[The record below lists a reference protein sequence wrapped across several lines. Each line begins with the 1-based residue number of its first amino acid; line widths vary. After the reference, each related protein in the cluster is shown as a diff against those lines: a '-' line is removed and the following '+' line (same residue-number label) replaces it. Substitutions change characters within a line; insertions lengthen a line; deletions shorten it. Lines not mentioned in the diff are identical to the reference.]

1 MEVIKLLPD
10 SVANQI
16 AAGEVIQRPASVVK
30 ELMENAI
37 DAGASKVQLI
47 IKDAGKKLIQV
58 IDDGKGMTEVDARMS
73 FERHATSKISKADD
87 LFALFTKGFRG
98 EALASIAAIAHV
110 ELKTRTA
117 EREVGSQIIVQGSK
131 VERQEPVAH
140 PIGSSFSVKNL
151 FYNVPARRKFLKSD
165 TAEVK
170 HIIEEFQRIA
180 LAHPEVAFSLH
191 KDEKEVFNLLTGAFR
206 QRIVAML
213 GNSYDQ
219 RLVPVE
225 EHTDVLRVKGF
236 IGKPEFAKRSRG
248 DQYLFM
254 NKRFIKHGY
263 LHHAIVQAYDN
274 LLPEKTHP
282 SYFLFI
288 DVDPAKV
295 DVNIHPTKTE
305 VKFDEERAV
314 YMILSSAVRQS
325 LGKYNIAPS
334 LDFEA
339 ESSFTVPPLQKDQA
353 IRIPEIAVDK
363 SYNPFEQSS
372 GGGHSRTTFP
382 KREHVSGN
390 WKELYEVGRSIN
402 QIDFKETE
410 EDAPATLTLPMSVE
424 QGQKL
429 LHYLNGRY
437 ILTTI
442 KSGLVLID
450 PLRAHERI
458 LYESFIHSIALN
470 RGTCQQLLFPEAL
483 DLSAHEMEVFT
494 ENKPALKAMGFDVEE
509 FGKQSIKVNGAP
521 AQAENM
527 DMDSF
532 FHLWIED
539 FIQERESAKNP
550 NEVLA
555 RTLARRM
562 RGSAHAQ
569 MNITEMQNLI
579 DRLFAT
585 EQPYHCPGGKPV
597 LVNITADEL
606 DKKFEKNR

>member
-30 ELMENAI
+30 ELMENSI
-37 DAGASKVQLI
+37 DAGADTVQLI
-47 IKDAGKKLIQV
+47 IKEAGKKLIQV

-87 LFALFTKGFRG
+87 LFSLFTKGFRG
-98 EALASIAAIAHV
+98 EALASIAAIAQV
-110 ELKTRTA
+110 ELKTRN
-117 EREVGSQIIVQGSK
+117 EDRDVGTRLLVQGSR
-131 VERQEPVAH
+131 VENQEACAH
-140 PIGSSFSVKNL
+140 AQGSSFSVKNL

-165 TAEVK
+165 TSEVK

-180 LAHPEVAFSLH
+180 FAHPEVAFKFH
-191 KDEKEVFNLLTGAFR
+191 KDEKELFNLNKGTFR
-206 QRIVAML
+206 QRIVSMM
-213 GNSYDQ
+213 GSSIDQ

-225 EHTDVLRVKGF
+225 EHTDVISIKGF
-236 IGKPEFAKRSRG
+236 IGKPEFAKRTRG

-274 LLPEKTHP
+274 LLAEKTHP

-288 DVDPAKV
+288 DVDPARV

-314 YMILSSAVRQS
+314 YMILSSAIRQS

-363 SYNPFEQSS
+363 TFNPFESKPSS
-372 GGGHSRTTFP
+372 SSTTQFA
-382 KREHVSGN
+382 KRERVTGN
-390 WKELYEVGRSIN
+390 WKELYEVGKSIHQPESV
-402 QIDFKETE
+402 QIETVPE
-410 EDAPATLTLPMSVE
+410 TVTLPMSVE
-424 QGQKL
+424 QGKKL

-450 PLRAHERI
+450 PVRAHERI
-458 LYESFIHSIALN
+458 LYESFIQSIAMN
-470 RGTCQQLLFPEAL
+470 QGSCQQLLFPETV
-483 DLSAHEMEVFT
+483 DLSVQEMGVISEHM
-494 ENKPALKAMGFDVEE
+494 PALEAIGFDVEE
-509 FGKQSIKVNGAP
+509 FGKQSLKINGLP
-521 AQAENM
+521 AQSESL
-527 DMDSF
+527 DMDRF
-532 FHLWIED
+532 FHEWIEEFTED
-539 FIQERESAKNP
+539 KKNSSNP
-550 NEVLA
+550 NETLA
-555 RTLARRM
+555 RTLARKM
-562 RGSAHAQ
+562 RGNSHSS
-569 MNITEMQNLI
+569 MSELEMQDLI

-585 EQPYHCPGGKPV
+585 EQPYHCPNGRPV
-597 LVNITADEL
+597 LINIGADEL